1 VQGDFTPATWEAFR
15 RHVMEGE
22 PAVEVAK
29 ALDLKLN
36 SVLLAK
42 SRVLK
47 RVRQELAGLVD

>member
-1 VQGDFTPATWEAFR
+1 MMSFRRAFR

-22 PAVEVAK
+22 PAVEVAA
-29 ALDLKLN
+29 ALGLTLN

-47 RVRQELAGLVD
+47 RVRQELAGLVN

>member
-1 VQGDFTPATWEAFR
+1 
-15 RHVMEGE
+15 MEGE
-22 PAVEVAK
+22 PAVQVAE
-29 ALDLKLN
+29 ALGLSLN